1 MVVPNELTLTY
12 FLELLK
18 NTNNTEDVLILIAI
32 EVFVWTFISFIL
44 IQFLPKK
51 YKVHKKEI
59 FLFFVVINIGLLFV
73 GILLTLIMVLF
84 GLSWATHRVS
94 RPHYEMVYFQE
105 QIADF
110 PMVYSAFNEGLVSV
124 DNEYKGKSSSD
135 EKIKSLKIIYDTN
148 AQGNIGKI
156 QHFLADSSDE
166 TRLYAF
172 ALVSTFEKKLNQQI
186 KETQAR
192 IAEADNPKDTEQQLF
207 ELAQVYWQFIYHGVA
222 SEQLTGFYTQ
232 KIEKILAA
240 IQSNTSS
247 FILLGKIEIFNKEY
261 DQAEKFFNKAIGL
274 GIPRSSLSTFF
285 AEIKYG
291 QKKFDEV
298 SQYILAEEFEID
310 LRLKPLIS
318 VWKSI

>member
-1 MVVPNELTLTY
+1 MPNELSLDY
-12 FLELLK
+12 LFKLLK
-18 NTNNTEDVLILIAI
+18 SVNNTEEVLTLLAVEILI
-32 EVFVWTFISFIL
+32 WTLVSFIL
-44 IQFLPKK
+44 VLFIPKK
-51 YKVHKKEI
+51 YKVHQKEI
-59 FLFFVVINIGLLFV
+59 FLFFLVINIGLLFV
-73 GILLTLIMVLF
+73 GILLTLIMILF
-84 GLSWATHRVS
+84 GLSWATNRIS
-94 RPHYEMVYFQE
+94 RPHYQMVYFQE

-110 PMVYSAFNEGLVSV
+110 PMVSSTFDEGLLSV
-124 DNEYKGKSSSD
+124 DNEYKGSSSSN

-186 KETQAR
+186 KETQEK
-192 IAEADNPKDTEQQLF
+192 IAGADNPKDTEQYLY
-207 ELAQVYWQFIYHGVA
+207 ELAQIYWQFIYHGVA
-222 SEQLTGFYTQ
+222 STQLTGFYTQ

-247 FILLGKIEIFNKEY
+247 FILLGKIKIFNKEY
-261 DQAEKFFNKAIGL
+261 DQAEKYFNKAMSL
-274 GIPRSSLSTFF
+274 GVPQTALSTFL

-298 SQYILAEEFEID
+298 EQHILAEEFEID

-318 VWKSI
+318 VWKSA